1 MRGEAITGA
10 AIDAYVE
17 KNNPKLKP
25 VMDAAR
31 ALVRKAVPKSREAI
45 NPWGIPVFEWNG
57 ALCYLMI
64 GKKHITFGF
73 PRGASMVDSAKLL
86 QGTGKN
92 LRHVKLREV
101 SDVHDANLKQL
112 ILEAKKLNR
121 EQPLSPAMR
130 AKPVKKK
137 KKKSSSR

>member
-17 KNNPKLKP
+17 KKNPKLKP

-57 ALCYLMI
+57 ALCYLMV

-73 PRGASMVDSAKLL
+73 PRGASMVDSARLL
-86 QGTGKN
+86 EGTGKN
-92 LRHVKLREV
+92 LRHVKLHEV

-121 EQPLSPAMR
+121 QVPLGPAMR
-130 AKPVKKK
+130 VKPVKKK
-137 KKKSSSR
+137 KTTAARR